1 MQAFIFAAG
10 FGKRLRPLTDK
21 TPKPLIPIGNGE
33 CALGRILSVLSDL
46 NFTKIV
52 VNTHHLADQI
62 REYCSKKYPNVVI
75 SHEDK
80 ILETGGAFVKALTHF
95 DQKQPVLA
103 INGDIYKEDLNKSIK
118 DLYEAY
124 DSEKMDFLLGLVDK
138 NDVIGPRPKGDYFM
152 DEKGLLVHREEKGSA
167 DYPFS
172 GIRILNPK
180 IYEAAL
186 VKPYSMKEDFDK
198 SENRKRLHGILLK
211 KKWCDIGTHEA
222 LDCFK
227 NGHTRI
233 EPVAE
238 PF

>member
-1 MQAFIFAAG
+1 M
-10 FGKRLRPLTDK
+10 
-21 TPKPLIPIGNGE
+21 PKPLIPLGNGE
-33 CALGRILSVLSDL
+33 CALGRILSILSDL

-138 NDVIGPRPKGDYFM
+138 NDVIGPRHVGFAARVRYRGSRIVGDHGAHTGYPG
-152 DEKGLLVHREEKGSA
+152 EEHALAHVGLP
-167 DYPFS
+167 D
-172 GIRILNPK
+172 
-180 IYEAAL
+180 
-186 VKPYSMKEDFDK
+186 
-198 SENRKRLHGILLK
+198 
-211 KKWCDIGTHEA
+211 
-222 LDCFK
+222 
-227 NGHTRI
+227 
-233 EPVAE
+233 
-238 PF
+238 